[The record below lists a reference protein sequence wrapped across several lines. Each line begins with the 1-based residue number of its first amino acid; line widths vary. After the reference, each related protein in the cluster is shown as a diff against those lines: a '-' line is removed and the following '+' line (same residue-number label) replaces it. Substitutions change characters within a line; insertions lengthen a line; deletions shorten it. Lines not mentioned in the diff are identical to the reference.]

1 MINRHF
7 RNILIGQWTAFFCP
21 TFPTHFTGKIIRRT
35 SQAKQKASIYH
46 FKEQF
51 MCTVAWKP
59 LLLEP
64 YVKLWFFFL
73 KTQSK
78 LLPQYKNLAVYLLL
92 LSNTSQ
98 EILSDITSSFSD
110 FIPPSWERKKKKKAY
125 LSNSSEQTGSEV

>member
-1 MINRHF
+1 METTSFGAIREIMI
-7 RNILIGQWTAFFCP
+7 
-21 TFPTHFTGKIIRRT
+21 
-35 SQAKQKASIYH
+35 
-46 FKEQF
+46 
-51 MCTVAWKP
+51 
-59 LLLEP
+59 
-64 YVKLWFFFL
+64 FFL

-125 LSNSSEQTGSEV
+125 LSTSSEQTRSELEEEKIMIICC